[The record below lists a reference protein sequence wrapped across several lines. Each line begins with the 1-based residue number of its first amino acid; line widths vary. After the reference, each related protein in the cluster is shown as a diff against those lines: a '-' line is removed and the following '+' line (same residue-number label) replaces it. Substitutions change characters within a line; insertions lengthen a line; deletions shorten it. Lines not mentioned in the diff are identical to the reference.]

1 LETGVGFFQANL
13 LLKEDLKKMEKKQ
26 NIQADTIAFGF
37 DRATDERS
45 FELFLLRF
53 VDKKLMETLLP
64 RLQDEDILAAVD
76 FLTGIMKK
84 HLSEKEYHSLFLA
97 E

>member
-1 LETGVGFFQANL
+1 MGKKKNTQAH
-13 LLKEDLKKMEKKQ
+13 
-26 NIQADTIAFGF
+26 TIAFGL

-45 FELFLLRF
+45 FGLFLQRF

-64 RLQDEDILAAVD
+64 RLQDEDILATVD
-76 FLTGIMKK
+76 FLTGIMRK
-84 HLSEKEYHSLFLA
+84 HLTEKEYHSLFLA

>member
-1 LETGVGFFQANL
+1 MG
-13 LLKEDLKKMEKKQ
+13 KKQ
-26 NIQADTIAFGF
+26 NTQAFAIAFGF
-37 DRATDERS
+37 DRATDEQS
-45 FELFLLRF
+45 FGLFLARF

-64 RLQDEDILAAVD
+64 RLHDEDIQATVD
-76 FLTGIMKK
+76 FLTGIMRK

>member
-1 LETGVGFFQANL
+1 MGN
-13 LLKEDLKKMEKKQ
+13 KQ
-26 NIQADTIAFGF
+26 NTQAHAIAFGF

-45 FELFLLRF
+45 FELFLQCF

-64 RLQDEDILAAVD
+64 RLQDEDIQATVD
-76 FLTGIMKK
+76 LLTGIMHK

>member
-1 LETGVGFFQANL
+1 MG
-13 LLKEDLKKMEKKQ
+13 KKKSVDAYS
-26 NIQADTIAFGF
+26 IVFGF

-45 FELFLLRF
+45 LELFLERF
-53 VDKKLMETLLP
+53 ADKKLLKTMLP
-64 RLQDEDILAAVD
+64 RLQDKDILDTVN
-76 FLTGIMKK
+76 FLTDMMHK

>member
-1 LETGVGFFQANL
+1 MG
-13 LLKEDLKKMEKKQ
+13 KEKKTQ
-26 NIQADTIAFGF
+26 PHSIAFGF

-45 FELFLLRF
+45 FGLFLQRF

-64 RLQDEDILAAVD
+64 RLQDEDILATVD
-76 FLTGIMKK
+76 FLTGIMRK

>member
-1 LETGVGFFQANL
+1 VENGVGLLKANL
-13 LLKEDLKKMEKKQ
+13 RIRNTWKMGKKQ
-26 NIQADTIAFGF
+26 HTQAHAIAFGF

-45 FELFLLRF
+45 FELFLQCF

-64 RLQDEDILAAVD
+64 RLQDEDIQATVD
-76 FLTGIMKK
+76 LLTGIMHK

>member
-1 LETGVGFFQANL
+1 MGKEKNTQAYS
-13 LLKEDLKKMEKKQ
+13 
-26 NIQADTIAFGF
+26 IAFGF

-45 FELFLLRF
+45 FGLFLQHF

-64 RLQDEDILAAVD
+64 RLQDEDILATVD
-76 FLTGIMKK
+76 FLTGIMRK

>member
-1 LETGVGFFQANL
+1 MGE
-13 LLKEDLKKMEKKQ
+13 KQ
-26 NIQADTIAFGF
+26 NTQAHTIAFGF

-45 FELFLLRF
+45 FELFLQCF

-64 RLQDEDILAAVD
+64 RLQEEDILATVD
-76 FLTGIMKK
+76 FLTGIMRK
-84 HLSEKEYHSLFLA
+84 HLTEKEYHSLFLA

>member
-1 LETGVGFFQANL
+1 
-13 LLKEDLKKMEKKQ
+13 MSKKQ
-26 NIQADTIAFGF
+26 NKQTYSIAFGF
-37 DRATDERS
+37 DRAMDERS
-45 FELFLLRF
+45 FRLFLERF

-64 RLQDEDILAAVD
+64 RLQNEDILATVD
-76 FLTGIMKK
+76 FLTGIMRK

>member
-1 LETGVGFFQANL
+1 MG
-13 LLKEDLKKMEKKQ
+13 KKQ
-26 NIQADTIAFGF
+26 NTQAYAIAFGF

-45 FELFLLRF
+45 FELFLARF
-53 VDKKLMETLLP
+53 ADKKLMQALLP
-64 RLQDEDILAAVD
+64 RLQDEDIQGTVD
-76 FLTGIMKK
+76 FLTGIMRK

>member
-1 LETGVGFFQANL
+1 MGE
-13 LLKEDLKKMEKKQ
+13 KQ
-26 NIQADTIAFGF
+26 NTQAYTIAFGF

-45 FELFLLRF
+45 FGLFLQRF

-64 RLQDEDILAAVD
+64 RLQEEDILATVD
-76 FLTGIMKK
+76 FLTGIMRK
-84 HLSEKEYHSLFLA
+84 HLTENEYHSLFLA

>member
-1 LETGVGFFQANL
+1 MG
-13 LLKEDLKKMEKKQ
+13 KKQ
-26 NIQADTIAFGF
+26 NTQAYAIAFGF

-45 FELFLLRF
+45 FGIFLERF

-64 RLQDEDILAAVD
+64 RLQDEDIQATVD
-76 FLTGIMKK
+76 FLTGIMRK
-84 HLSEKEYHSLFLA
+84 HLSEQEYHTLFLA

>member
-1 LETGVGFFQANL
+1 ME
-13 LLKEDLKKMEKKQ
+13 KME
-26 NIQADTIAFGF
+26 NIQPHTIAFGF
-37 DRATDERS
+37 DRATDEQS
-45 FELFLLRF
+45 FGLFLQCF

-64 RLQDEDILAAVD
+64 RLQDEDILATVD
-76 FLTGIMKK
+76 FLTGIMRK